1 MGNSCCVIVADAY
14 APEHMQWLDHPAR
27 ADWEPAVDLG
37 AGAFSEVVLCRH
49 RKSRRLSALKVVFTA
64 ETGQDA
70 ETREMLLQEGALLM
84 ELDHPH
90 LVKCY
95 EVIPGERATVFRLEY
110 LRGPNVLDGLARR
123 HAAGYSERD
132 AAGVFAQLA
141 SAVAYL
147 HEKKVIHRDIKPE
160 NLVYAQRLDAHGAVF
175 VAAKAPGAAGAGK
188 ENGGAAAGGDSAFAA
203 APTPP
208 PEAPIVKLVD
218 LGMAWRDVDPAHP
231 DTGAL
236 GSAGFVAPEVAAG
249 GAHTPAMDVF
259 SMGVL
264 LFVMLVGRKPF
275 NMSDCEGL
283 GYAKLALADAPGLKD
298 PRWLDLS
305 PDAKDLLMGMLA
317 YDPRRRLSAAG
328 VLAHEWV
335 RSGGGATVRP
345 LGADVALGAAT
356 VAEMRRLRF
365 LTSGVVATQRR
376 VAAAGGVGAGAGGA
390 GAARAGS
397 GSVRGGAEAYS
408 EALRRAQKR
417 EASARGGRGVAGL
430 AQRITARALTN
441 VHDSGASVHGHPL
454 LEASVR
460 GGGAYHSGS
469 DGSDSRSSR
478 AGAASAAADAAGM
491 RRSGT
496 ALLLSE
502 LARGGSGPMRRSGS
516 VDRLTALGGAVSAY
530 LEVSVRGGRRL
541 GSFAVGTSQASLGSQ
556 EREAAPAAAP
566 APALAAPPVPA
577 LAARLAR
584 RRARPHDQRRAD
596 GRRGAAAERRPAR
609 ERGPAE
615 QRGRGLA
622 ARRLGLGL
630 GRAARPGAASA
641 GVTA

>member
-1 MGNSCCVIVADAY
+1 MGNSCCVVVADAY

-49 RKSRRLSALKVVFTA
+49 RKTRGLSALKVVFTA
-64 ETGQDA
+64 EPGQDA

-110 LRGPNVLDGLARR
+110 LRGPNVLDGLARL

-147 HEKKVIHRDIKPE
+147 HGKKVIHRDIKPE
-160 NLVYAQRLDAHGAVF
+160 NLVYAQRLDARGAVV
-175 VAAKAPGAAGAGK
+175 VAAKAAPGAAAAGGKEIGAAGA
-188 ENGGAAAGGDSAFAA
+188 ADASAFAA
-203 APTPP
+203 APAPP

-218 LGMAWRDVDPAHP
+218 LGMAWRDADPAHP

-365 LTSGVVATQRR
+365 LTSGVVATQQR
-376 VAAAGGVGAGAGGA
+376 VAAAGVAGAGGA

-397 GSVRGGAEAYS
+397 GSVRGGAEAYG

-460 GGGAYHSGS
+460 GGGAYRGGS
-469 DGSDSRSSR
+469 DGGSVSRSSR
-478 AGAASAAADAAGM
+478 AGAAGAAGDAAGM

-502 LARGGSGPMRRSGS
+502 LARGGSGSMRRSGS
-516 VDRLTALGGAVSAY
+516 VDRLAALGGAVSAY

-556 EREAAPAAAP
+556 EREAAAAAAP
-566 APALAAPPVPA
+566 AVVAPPVSALAAPPPRGSLDDA
-577 LAARLAR
+577 LGRTISVARMGDAAPRSSTD
-584 RRARPHDQRRAD
+584 RRASVDRRSSAD
-596 GRRGAAAERRPAR
+596 GRSPRDASGS
-609 ERGPAE
+609 GS
-615 QRGRGLA
+615 A
-622 ARRLGLGL
+622 ARRVQAL
-630 GRAARPGAASA
+630 RPLE
-641 GVTA
+641 